1 MTAQPQGSC
10 QQSFQRAGSL
20 EGALATLAL
29 GPVTVLAGGT
39 DLYPALASHRAGSP
53 MLDISALAPLR
64 AITRVGAETGAA
76 PALRLGALTTWSAL
90 ARGALPGWARA
101 LELAAREVGGV
112 QIQNRGTLGGNLC
125 HASPAADGVPAL
137 LALDARVEL
146 ASHRGVRWLA
156 LDQFILGPR
165 RTARQP
171 DELLTAIELP
181 EPAPTARSTFLKLG
195 HRRYLVISI
204 AMVAIALELGAD
216 ARVTGIRLAVGSCG
230 PMARR
235 LPLLEERL
243 MGRLAPLDPDSVRA
257 LIDAAALAP
266 LSPIDDV
273 RGTATYR
280 LDAVGSLIARGVAGL
295 SREALS

>member
-64 AITRVGAETGAA
+64 AITRVDGATA
-76 PALRLGALTTWSAL
+76 PALRLGALTTWSVL

-137 LALDARVEL
+137 LALDARIEL
-146 ASHRGVRWLA
+146 ASHRGVRSLP

-243 MGRLAPLDPDSVRA
+243 LGRLAPLDPGVVMA

>member
-1 MTAQPQGSC
+1 MTAQPQGSS

-20 EGALATLAL
+20 EGALSALAR

-39 DLYPALASHRAGSP
+39 DVYPALAAHRAGSP
-53 MLDISALAPLR
+53 VLDISALASLR
-64 AITRVGAETGAA
+64 GITRVGAESSS
-76 PALRLGALTTWSAL
+76 ALRLGALTTWSAL
-90 ARGALPGWARA
+90 ARGALPAWARV

-137 LALDARVEL
+137 LALDARIEL
-146 ASHRGVRWLA
+146 ASHRGVRSLP

-171 DELLTAIELP
+171 DELLTAIVLP
-181 EPAPTARSTFLKLG
+181 EPAAGARSTFLKLG

-216 ARVTGIRLAVGSCG
+216 ARVTGVRLAVGSCG
-230 PMARR
+230 PVARR

-243 MGRLAPLDPDSVRA
+243 LGRLAPLDPGSVMA

-280 LDAVGSLIARGVAGL
+280 LDAVGSLIARGVCGL
-295 SREALS
+295 MQEALT

>member
-64 AITRVGAETGAA
+64 AITRVDGATA
-76 PALRLGALTTWSAL
+76 PALRLGALTTWSVL

-137 LALDARVEL
+137 LALDARIEL
-146 ASHRGVRWLA
+146 ASHRGVRALP

-243 MGRLAPLDPDSVRA
+243 LGRLAPLDPGVVMA